1 MEKFATEIA
10 VLKLKCELNL
20 QDAEDLRKQTPLAE
34 KHEKGHQ
41 QQLGKEEKEEE
52 LYTPASKDPQPYQRK
67 IKPSISRHE
76 SRQEVNLN
84 PLSSNSNDSTTSAI
98 AESSNN
104 VNSTSDENMIW
115 DDVRTM
121 LTIVTEH
128 KPAYWDKVKNEIEMK
143 LPTVDILKPSFDY
156 KKDGFKY
163 HIKL

>member
-1 MEKFATEIA
+1 
-10 VLKLKCELNL
+10 
-20 QDAEDLRKQTPLAE
+20 
-34 KHEKGHQ
+34 
-41 QQLGKEEKEEE
+41 
-52 LYTPASKDPQPYQRK
+52 
-67 IKPSISRHE
+67 
-76 SRQEVNLN
+76 
-84 PLSSNSNDSTTSAI
+84 
-98 AESSNN
+98 
-104 VNSTSDENMIW
+104 MIW